1 MGIEP
6 LHDSPGNPQVTK
18 PSGAECGALSGRI
31 EPDLARLIERWAG
44 LPGAI
49 KRAIV
54 ALAESA
60 GGQP

>member
-1 MGIEP
+1 MGIES
-6 LHDSPGNPQVTK
+6 LHVSYGNTRVAETG
-18 PSGAECGALSGRI
+18 GAEPGAHSASV